1 MSIEGVFSATLKW
14 KNKRET
20 KEKEGRIMS
29 DKDFCFSQKKKRLA
43 WKLYNFW
50 FCLPSKCQ

>member
-29 DKDFCFSQKKKRLA
+29 GKDICFSQKKKEAL
-43 WKLYNFW
+43 L
-50 FCLPSKCQ
+50 

>member
-29 DKDFCFSQKKKRLA
+29 DKDLFFTKEKTPRFEIVQL
-43 WKLYNFW
+43 LVLFT
-50 FCLPSKCQ
+50 Q

>member
-1 MSIEGVFSATLKW
+1 MSIEGVFSATLKR

-43 WKLYNFW
+43 LKLYNFW